1 MRKTQTYGDWK
12 AYNKKPN
19 EKIKKS
25 KRKSG
30 NISQKKWKWEHK
42 FPKYEIQQKLMSDF
56 NTNTSVPQ
64 GIRIFS
70 YKSPKLPSKGIRKSR
85 TKKAQSQ

>member
-1 MRKTQTYGDWK
+1 MRKTQTYGDWQ

-30 NISQKKWKWEHK
+30 NISQKKMKMRAQISK
-42 FPKYEIQQKLMSDF
+42 IRDTAKTYEWF
-56 NTNTSVPQ
+56 
-64 GIRIFS
+64 
-70 YKSPKLPSKGIRKSR
+70 
-85 TKKAQSQ
+85 